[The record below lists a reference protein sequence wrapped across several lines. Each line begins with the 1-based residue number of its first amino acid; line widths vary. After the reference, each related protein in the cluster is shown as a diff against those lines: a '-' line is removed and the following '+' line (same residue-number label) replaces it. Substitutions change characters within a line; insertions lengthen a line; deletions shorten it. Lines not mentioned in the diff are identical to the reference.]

1 MSLTNEDRK
10 WITKEMAASEE
21 RVYKRIKEGALSEV
35 NKRLDGL
42 DGRLDGLD
50 GRLDGLDG
58 RLDGLDGR
66 LDGINGRLDEHGRL
80 IAENMR
86 ATGDLR
92 RVAQTLVTD
101 VRAIRADMR

>member
-1 MSLTNEDRK
+1 
-10 WITKEMAASEE
+10 MAAFEE

-35 NKRLDGL
+35 NKRLDGI
-42 DGRLDGLD
+42 DGRF
-50 GRLDGLDG
+50 
-58 RLDGLDGR
+58 
-66 LDGINGRLDEHGRL
+66 DEHGKL

-86 ATGDLR
+86 ATGELR